1 MYDSNKQELLAS
13 LLRLAE
19 KEQKSGNTS
28 VTQEKLNKLTDY
40 VIDQKT
46 KAVNTGTQ
54 YNKFSSYYPPPS
66 KELSTNEPIPTS
78 NYSPLLQK
86 FKLTPPQFKA
96 PRKLIKPSRLKVFER
111 NFISFLEII
120 ANILD
125 NLHLFSKM
133 PLFPQK
139 LVGLLKQTNKLWIVL
154 LLFLIRKTVS
164 QLVNLMKK
172 EAKVKTEL
180 GIITKNQTKVLDNS
194 MVKKYEK
201 ILKDLKFD
209 KLMLY
214 LELFGNILDL
224 LFNAIEVYGFPVPD
238 WFMSGLNMASMF
250 MTIYRMNKDDEYVD
264 DDITEELI

>member
-1 MYDSNKQELLAS
+1 MNDSNKQELLAS
-13 LLRLAE
+13 LLKLAE
-19 KEQKSGNTS
+19 KEQKSGNTAI
-28 VTQEKLNKLTDY
+28 TQEKLNKLSTY
-40 VIDQKT
+40 VINHKSPSSSSYLE
-46 KAVNTGTQ
+46 
-54 YNKFSSYYPPPS
+54 YNKFSSYYPPPPQS
-66 KELSTNEPIPTS
+66 SNEQITHN
-78 NYSPLLQK
+78 NYSPLFNK
-86 FKLTPPQFKA
+86 FKLTSPQTKT
-96 PRKLIKPSRLKVFER
+96 PRKLTKPSRFKVFER
-111 NFISFLEII
+111 NLISFLEII

-133 PLFPQK
+133 PMFPQQ
-139 LVGLLKQTNKLWIVL
+139 LMGLLKQTNKLWIVL

-164 QLVNLMKK
+164 QLLNLLKK

-180 GIITKNQTKVLDNS
+180 SILSNNQSKVLDNS

-214 LELFGNILDL
+214 LELFGNALDL
-224 LFNAIEVYGFPVPD
+224 LFNSIEVYGFPVPD

-264 DDITEELI
+264 DDITDELI